1 MARQSNEE
9 RIAALL
15 RCRPG
20 LDDDEISQL
29 AGIKPRQ
36 QVNQICR
43 RLERR
48 GVLMRTAGP
57 REKIVNALVG
67 ALPRNAPSTTPR
79 HVRRSDVG
87 AKTAPSADDETWRLP
102 ARGDLTDTLLIV
114 PCSKSKEKFVG
125 GQAAGPRIRNRLPVS
140 IAKRLDRARAAN
152 RQRAGVDE
160 RTLAPAWQRY
170 SGRFYQAAG
179 GALAEAVRQRLHL
192 LILSGGYGVLLAREP
207 IGLYEAVLKTSWWP
221 ECVLEDVLAGY
232 AQRHR
237 LKCMRAF
244 VSRTTSYR
252 KVVERTNWK
261 ATGMVTTRASYRRC
275 YLRGRFGWRREGC
288 IPGWPWTGDSLR
300 FGNRRRR
307 TCECGSI
314 RRLSA

>member
-15 RCRPG
+15 RRRPG

-29 AGIKPRQ
+29 TGIEPRQ

-48 GVLMRTAGP
+48 GVLTRTAGP
-57 REKIVNALVG
+57 RGKIVNALVG
-67 ALPRNAPSTTPR
+67 ALSRNAPSTTLR

-87 AKTAPSADDETWRLP
+87 AKTAPPADDETWHLP
-102 ARGDLTDTLLIV
+102 ARDDLTDTLLIV
-114 PCSKSKEKFVG
+114 PCSKSKEECVG
-125 GQAAGPRIRNRLPVS
+125 RQTAGSRIGNRLPAS
-140 IAKRLDRARAAN
+140 LAERLDRARAAN
-152 RQRAGVDE
+152 RRRAAVDE

-179 GALAEAVRQRLHL
+179 DALAEAVRRRLHL

-207 IGLYEAVLKTSWWP
+207 IGLYEAALRTSWWP
-221 ECVLEDVLAGY
+221 EHVLERVLAGY
-232 AQRHR
+232 TRRHR

-244 VSRTTSYR
+244 VSRTTAYR
-252 KVVERTNWK
+252 QVVERTDWK
-261 ATGMVTTRASYRRC
+261 AAGVDDAVLLMPVGGPQDSVSRAQGDAFAALLSGTT
-275 YLRGRFGWRREGC
+275 LDQNWRSKAGL
-288 IPGWPWTGDSLR
+288 PL
-300 FGNRRRR
+300 
-307 TCECGSI
+307 TC
-314 RRLSA
+314 RRLV